1 MNSPEVAKPVRV
13 IHDDAV
19 MNSFREM
26 SSQQSTADQK
36 TNKQTKKLTYVCEYV
51 NI

>member
-36 TNKQTKKLTYVCEYV
+36 KTKQTNKKTYICM
-51 NI
+51 